1 LRLNQQ
7 ERSMAE
13 KFNHEDLIQQ
23 LASPGWRLSGD
34 QPDTTVTG
42 TLSDVLTQS
51 HMRKAEGQRPGAIEQ
66 IETAIELD
74 MLQIEMLWRELGLP
88 TI

>member
-1 LRLNQQ
+1 LRLNQKD
-7 ERSMAE
+7 RAMAE
-13 KFNHEDLIQQ
+13 KFDHEDLVQQ
-23 LASPGWRLSGD
+23 LKSSGWRLSDD
-34 QPDTTVTG
+34 QPDKTVTG
-42 TLSDVLTQS
+42 TLSDVLTES
-51 HMRKAEGQRPGAIEQ
+51 HARKTEGQRPGVIEQ

>member
-1 LRLNQQ
+1 LRLNQK
-7 ERSMAE
+7 ERAMAE
-13 KFNHEDLIQQ
+13 KFDHEDLVQQ
-23 LASPGWRLSGD
+23 LKSPGWRLSD
-34 QPDTTVTG
+34 NQPDKTVTG
-42 TLSDVLTQS
+42 TLSDVLTES
-51 HMRKAEGQRPGAIEQ
+51 HARKAEGQTPGVIKQ